1 MTNPVAVAAGEPHS
15 LALRSDGTVAASGS
29 NNLNQTSVPTGLT
42 GVVAIAAGGN
52 QSLALK
58 SDGTVTN

>member
-1 MTNPVAVAAGEPHS
+1 LINAKAVAGGDNHS
-15 LALRSDGTVAASGS
+15 LALSNDTVVAWGR
-29 NNLNQTSVPTGLT
+29 NNFNQTSVPAGLT